1 MPKSEKVN
9 VTPNET
15 VTVMNDRDPRLSET
29 TRRLIQDLG
38 KAPNARIEVIV
49 IQKGQ
54 ATSVDTG
61 SSEDVFKPPMPT
73 RQAPGS
79 ARRTTTRKTK
89 TTPQAV
95 PASGSKT
102 VASALRELI
111 KAGLNDDQIWPKI
124 KQEFPNLSDNK
135 KSYIAGQR
143 KVLEKRQAS

>member
-15 VTVMNDRDPRLSET
+15 VTVMNDQDPRLSAT
-29 TRRLIQDLG
+29 TRRLIEDLG
-38 KAPNARIEVIV
+38 RVSSARIEVIV

-54 ATSVDTG
+54 ATSVNTG
-61 SSEDVFKPPMPT
+61 SSDDVFTPPMPT
-73 RQAPGS
+73 RQATTT
-79 ARRTTTRKTK
+79 RRATTRKTK
-89 TTPQAV
+89 ASPQAV

-102 VASALRELI
+102 VAAALRALI

-124 KQEFPNLSDNK
+124 KEEFPSLSDNK

-143 KVLEKRQAS
+143 KILEKRQAT